1 MALPTILAEGNE
13 EEAARLLAAYYRLLP
28 DGLPAYTGSYFNSW
42 AGGGDAGDNADTITA
57 DDLIAVSFL
66 SVDIPGEAAIGFLD
80 TFKDKISCLLD
91 KIPADRDL
99 ADVASTEFSG
109 TFGERSAATELW
121 HVLRGRDTGR
131 WGVGETRA
139 SKIMARK
146 RPRLIPI
153 YDSVV
158 GPLMGLQGNSKGQW
172 AAWHAAFTKDPGLS
186 KRLAH
191 IREVSRI
198 EDPISDIRVMD
209 IVLWMHGKRVTPQH
223 QTSLEK

>member
-1 MALPTILAEGNE
+1 MTLPDILSEGNE
-13 EEAARLLAAYYRLLP
+13 EQAARLLAAYYRRLP

-42 AGGGDAGDNADTITA
+42 AGGGDSSDNADTITA

-66 SVDIPGEAAIGFLD
+66 SVDIPGEAAIGLLD
-80 TFKDKISCLLD
+80 THKGKISRLL
-91 KIPADRDL
+91 KAIPTDRDM
-99 ADVASTEFSG
+99 ADVSVGEFQSM
-109 TFGERSAATELW
+109 FGEDSAATELW

-158 GPLMGLQGNSKGQW
+158 GPLMGLHGNSKGQW
-172 AAWHAAFTKDPGLS
+172 ATWHAAFIEDPGLTE
-186 KRLAH
+186 RLRT
-191 IREVSRI
+191 IYNLSGVK
-198 EDPISDIRVMD
+198 DFLSDVRVLD
-209 IVLWMHGKRVTPQH
+209 IVLWMHGKQPPVSVASI
-223 QTSLEK
+223 QT

>member
-1 MALPTILAEGNE
+1 MALPDILSQGNE
-13 EEAARLLAAYYRLLP
+13 EEAARLLAVYYRRLS

-42 AGGGDAGDNADTITA
+42 AGGGDISANANTITA

-80 TFKDKISCLLD
+80 THKNRISDLLK
-91 KIPADRDL
+91 KIPTDRHL
-99 ADVASTEFSG
+99 ADVSIKEFP
-109 TFGERSAATELW
+109 TMFGEKSAATELW
-121 HVLRGRDTGR
+121 HVLRGRETGR

-172 AAWHAAFTKDPGLS
+172 AVWHGAFIEHPGLTP
-186 KRLAH
+186 RLRT
-191 IREVSRI
+191 IYNLSGVKDS
-198 EDPISDIRVMD
+198 ISDIRVMD
-209 IVLWMHGKRVTPQH
+209 IVLWMHGKQPPLAAASVQA
-223 QTSLEK
+223 

>member
-1 MALPTILAEGNE
+1 MPVPTILTEGNE
-13 EEAARLLAAYYRLLP
+13 EEAARLLAAYYRRTA

-42 AGGGDAGDNADTITA
+42 AGGGDSSDNVDTITA

-66 SVDIPGEAAIGFLD
+66 SVDIPGDAAIGLLD
-80 TFKDKISCLLD
+80 THSDSISRLLKDISS
-91 KIPADRDL
+91 DRDL
-99 ADVASTEFSG
+99 ADVSPSEYSDFFG
-109 TFGERSAATELW
+109 TNSPATELW

-158 GPLMGLQGNSKGQW
+158 GPQMGLNGTSKNQW
-172 AAWHAAFTKDPGLS
+172 LIWHSAFIEDKGLRQ
-186 KRLAH
+186 RLAT
-191 IREVSRI
+191 IYKLSGV
-198 EDPISDIRVMD
+198 EDSISDIRVMD
-209 IVLWMHGKRVTPQH
+209 IVLWMFGKQPPQA
-223 QTSLEK
+223 TANINK